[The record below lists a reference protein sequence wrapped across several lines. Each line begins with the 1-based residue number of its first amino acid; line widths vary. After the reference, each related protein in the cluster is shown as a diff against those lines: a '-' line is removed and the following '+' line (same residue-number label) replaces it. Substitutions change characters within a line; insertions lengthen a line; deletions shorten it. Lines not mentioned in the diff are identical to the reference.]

1 LEHGHKDAIWHIY
14 IITEIKSAQQD
25 YTTMLCLGFKPHSS
39 KIALVAL
46 LSLVAASGPVLA
58 NGPKK
63 STKEPV
69 SNKWVA
75 PKQSLTN
82 QNLASAPVLVLRE
95 PGQKTKFNV
104 YQFDVS
110 KSWGLKFEFSQPQTQ
125 PMTKTDIDAGAYFRL
140 NPSVSFGGSLGLG
153 EKTNPLAP
161 KPLQA
166 QEDQN
171 APRVRLET
179 QFKF

>member
-1 LEHGHKDAIWHIY
+1 MSGQNPRPQLA
-14 IITEIKSAQQD
+14 
-25 YTTMLCLGFKPHSS
+25 
-39 KIALVAL
+39 KIALVAMM
-46 LSLVAASGPVLA
+46 SMTVSSGLALA

-63 STKEPV
+63 APKEPTKEPV
-69 SNKWVA
+69 VTKWVA
-75 PKQSLTN
+75 LKPSLVS
-82 QNLASAPVLVLRE
+82 QNPAGAPVLVLRE

-110 KSWGLKFEFSQPQTQ
+110 KSWGLKFEFHQPQTQ
-125 PMTKTDIDAGAYFRL
+125 PMTRTDIDAGAYFRL

-153 EKTNPLAP
+153 EKTYPLTP
-161 KPLQA
+161 KPKTA
-166 QEDQN
+166 QDEEN